1 MYYNR
6 YTVPVA
12 KAINVRLDA
21 EAASAL
27 RAIERLDKLSTSEAV
42 RRALI
47 EAQEKRFSD
56 VAVRAAAQRIAE
68 DPAERAEAEDLD
80 RIFGD
85 PWEDLPL

>member
-1 MYYNR
+1 MLV
-6 YTVPVA
+6 T

-21 EAASAL
+21 DSERAL
-27 RAIERLDKLSTSEAV
+27 RAVERLDGLSTSEAV

-47 EAQEKRFSD
+47 EAEQRRFSD
-56 VAVRAAAQRIAE
+56 EAVREAARRIAA
-68 DPAERAEAEDLD
+68 DPAERVEAEELD

>member
-1 MYYNR
+1 VLV
-6 YTVPVA
+6 T

-21 EAASAL
+21 DSERAL
-27 RAIERLDKLSTSEAV
+27 RAVERLDGLSTSEAV

-47 EAQEKRFSD
+47 EAEQRRFSD
-56 VAVRAAAQRIAE
+56 EAVRAAARRIAE
-68 DPAERAEAEDLD
+68 DPAERAEAEELD

>member
-1 MYYNR
+1 
-6 YTVPVA
+6 VPVT

-21 EAASAL
+21 DSERAL
-27 RAIERLDKLSTSEAV
+27 RAVERLDGLSTSEAV

-47 EAQEKRFSD
+47 EAEQRRFSD
-56 VAVRAAAQRIAE
+56 EAVRAAARRIAE
-68 DPAERAEAEDLD
+68 DPAERAEAEELD